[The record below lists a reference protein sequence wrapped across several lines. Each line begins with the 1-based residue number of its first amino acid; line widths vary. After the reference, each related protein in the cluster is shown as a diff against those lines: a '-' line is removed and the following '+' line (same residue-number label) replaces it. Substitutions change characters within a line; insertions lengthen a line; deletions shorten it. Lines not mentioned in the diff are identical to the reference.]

1 MRFLFLRT
9 SPPLVSLWALAPQ
22 SKHEVNDARLVL
34 EFARASAWPW
44 GRDVGGEPCLEA
56 EFRLNRTALKVFCS
70 SSLFSPRSSCSLC
83 WSPIWHSRKYG
94 RRGSPPSPLLSASAS
109 EHTRARCGLHAR
121 SHERTS
127 VVSPRLR
134 RCFR

>member
-1 MRFLFLRT
+1 
-9 SPPLVSLWALAPQ
+9 
-22 SKHEVNDARLVL
+22 
-34 EFARASAWPW
+34 
-44 GRDVGGEPCLEA
+44 
-56 EFRLNRTALKVFCS
+56 LKVFCS

-134 RCFR
+134 RCFRPPGWDSRSTGHLRDALSRSHQARAKVLNYAHVWVVYLNWLLRRGLW

>member
-1 MRFLFLRT
+1 MRILFLRT
-9 SPPLVSLWALAPQ
+9 SPPLGSLWALAPQ
-22 SKHEVNDARLVL
+22 SEHEVNDARLVL

-70 SSLFSPRSSCSLC
+70 RSLFSPRSSCSLC

-94 RRGSPPSPLLSASAS
+94 RRGPPRRRCSHQAHQNTPEPGAACM
-109 EHTRARCGLHAR
+109 RARPNTT
-121 SHERTS
+121 STFS
-127 VVSPRLR
+127 VVPPA
-134 RCFR
+134 